1 LPFRY
6 AETARFFYMRKIYIH
21 ILFLC
26 LGFSLKTHAQLLFHQ
41 DVFYGGVTAGGY
53 STGLG
58 AAGNT
63 TFDLYIE
70 PGSTVRKAFLFLYKM
85 GNPPSG
91 WIHLNSN
98 VLLHEDFTFLLHTE
112 HTNPFASPVSF
123 YVKDVTELIDPT
135 QTSVF
140 LALDLNS
147 SGPQENWGWWCPVL
161 YIEYENPDLDK
172 VTTSLW
178 VNDLDLLGNEIYT
191 FNDMNPINT
200 ANPVGLSIFM
210 DRGCLVP
217 FDATEVYVEN
227 TYIGSIGEPD
237 SLQGQLFVS
246 QCGGSKGHF
255 YYQNSTLYG
264 LNDDYPTPTMQDA
277 DAIADIGALLPNNS
291 QGYELRLTHN
301 LHPVPENSGLPNVNI
316 VFPHAYTTPC
326 DTFSTQVLFAD
337 TTICRGDTI
346 QLGVSGGNNY
356 YWTNPNN
363 MSGEQTANPLVWP
376 DSTTLYV
383 VRIEDEPGCSRTEHV
398 LVRVNELPQI
408 TNLEIT
414 PTICGE
420 ESGNMVVS
428 VEGESPFVYS
438 IGSGNQGSAQFSGLA
453 VGTYPLTVTDQ
464 NGCTTDTL
472 VVIEEEINVVA
483 QFSATPPTGA
493 EPLDVSFLNNSQNA
507 NNFEWYIGNDFWDNS
522 FNTSA
527 LFDSSGVYQ
536 VMLIAY
542 NNQPHCADTA
552 WFTVIVQDT
561 LVVRIPNIFTPN
573 NDGVNDVFTIDIR
586 GAVHLSATVQNRWG
600 NEMMQL
606 EQSLTPDEQT
616 VPIWNG
622 FSQTTELASPGVYF
636 YHLEITDTK
645 EEEHVFSGFV
655 HLVR

>member
-1 LPFRY
+1 
-6 AETARFFYMRKIYIH
+6 MRKKNH
-21 ILFLC
+21 IVFVVLL
-26 LGFSLKTHAQLLFHQ
+26 LWLTLSHRGFSQILFHQ
-41 DVFYGGVTAGGY
+41 DVFHGGVTVAGY
-53 STGLG
+53 SGG
-58 AAGNT
+58 EGGVGNG
-63 TFDLYIE
+63 IVE
-70 PGSTVRKAFLFLYKM
+70 
-85 GNPPSG
+85 
-91 WIHLNSN
+91 IHLEPNSTIKK
-98 VLLHEDFTFLLHTE
+98 VWLFTYTIGFPSPSFFTINNETIFHSNFIFLNEVE
-112 HTNPFASPVSF
+112 HTGMTPVRLYYYDFSDHITPTTTSF
-123 YVKDVTELIDPT
+123 
-135 QTSVF
+135 SVMIHPW
-140 LALDLNS
+140 S
-147 SGPQENWGWWCPVL
+147 SGPEWNWGWHCPTIYV
-161 YIEYENPDLDK
+161 EYENPDLDK
-172 VTTSLW
+172 IATSLW
-178 VNDLDLLGNEIYT
+178 YNDKDLFGFEEYSFQNMLPMDTDNSIGLSLVLDRAC
-191 FNDMNPINT
+191 FNPIDRTFVHINST
-200 ANPVGLSIFM
+200 QLTSWTNGVGGNNLNSTSSCAGV
-210 DRGCLVP
+210 R
-217 FDATEVYVEN
+217 
-227 TYIGSIGEPD
+227 
-237 SLQGQLFVS
+237 
-246 QCGGSKGHF
+246 GHF
-255 YYQNSTLYG
+255 YYQNSTLFG
-264 LNDDYPTPTMQDA
+264 LDASQPNPTMDNNDA
-277 DAIADIGALLPNNS
+277 LADISSYLTNGDT
-291 QGYELRLTHN
+291 GYELELRHYQW
-301 LHPVPENSGLPNVNI
+301 PNVGGIWPNI
-316 VFPHAYTTPC
+316 ATIFPHAYTTPC
-326 DTFSTQVLFAD
+326 DTFSTQVLFRD
-337 TTICRGDTI
+337 TTICRRDTI

-383 VRIEDEPGCSRTEHV
+383 VRIEDEPGCTRTEHV

-408 TNLEIT
+408 TNLAIT
-414 PTICGE
+414 PTVCGE
-420 ESGNMVVS
+420 ETGNIVVS

-453 VGTYPLTVTDQ
+453 AGTYPLTVTDQ

-507 NNFEWYIGNDFWDNS
+507 NNFEWYIDNDFWDNS

-586 GAVHLSATVQNRWG
+586 GAIHLSATVQNRWG

-606 EQSLTPDEQT
+606 EQTLTPNEQT

-622 FSQTTELASPGVYF
+622 FSQTTEPASPGVYF

-645 EEEHVFSGFV
+645 EEVHVFSGFV